1 MSDQILNQ
9 ILDKLEDMN
18 TRIGSIE
25 SGQVEL
31 QQIILAIHDRQDET
45 DAKLEALTIDVNKIH
60 GNTVRIE
67 QKLDDN
73 INDIHGDIRFLSH
86 RVVALEM
93 EVDKLKNR

>member
-9 ILDKLEDMN
+9 ILEELQSLKA
-18 TRIGSIE
+18 
-25 SGQVEL
+25 GQFEL
-31 QQIILAIHDRQDET
+31 QQLTRAIRDRQEES
-45 DAKLEALTIDVNKIH
+45 DAKLEALSMDVNKIH

-73 INDIHGDIRFLSH
+73 INDVRGDIRYLSH

>member
-9 ILDKLEDMN
+9 ILEELQSLKA
-18 TRIGSIE
+18 
-25 SGQVEL
+25 GQSEL
-31 QQIILAIHDRQDET
+31 QQLTRAIRDRQEES
-45 DAKLEALTIDVNKIH
+45 DAKIEALSMDVNKIH

-73 INDIHGDIRFLSH
+73 INDVRGDIRYLSH

>member
-9 ILDKLEDMN
+9 ILEELQSLKA
-18 TRIGSIE
+18 
-25 SGQVEL
+25 GQSEL
-31 QQIILAIHDRQDET
+31 QQLTRAIRDRQEES
-45 DAKLEALTIDVNKIH
+45 DAKLEALSMDLNKIY

-73 INDIHGDIRFLSH
+73 INDVRGDIRYLSH

>member
-1 MSDQILNQ
+1 MNDQILNQ
-9 ILDKLEDMN
+9 ILEELQTLK
-18 TRIGSIE
+18 
-25 SGQVEL
+25 SGQAEL
-31 QQIILAIHDRQDET
+31 QQIARAIRDRQEEA
-45 DAKLEALTIDVNKIH
+45 DAKLEVLSMDVNKIH

-73 INDIHGDIRFLSH
+73 INDIRGDIRYLSH

>member
-9 ILDKLEDMN
+9 ILEELQSLKA
-18 TRIGSIE
+18 
-25 SGQVEL
+25 GQSEL
-31 QQIILAIHDRQDET
+31 QQITRAIRDRQDES
-45 DAKLEALTIDVNKIH
+45 DAKLEALSMDVNKIH

-73 INDIHGDIRFLSH
+73 INDVRGDIRYLSH